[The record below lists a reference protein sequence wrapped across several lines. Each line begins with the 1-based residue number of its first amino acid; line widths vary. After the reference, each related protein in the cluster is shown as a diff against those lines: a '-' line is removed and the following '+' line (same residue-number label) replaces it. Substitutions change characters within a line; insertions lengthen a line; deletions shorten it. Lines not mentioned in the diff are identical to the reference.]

1 MKKTVILAMGL
12 AVLFAPMC
20 YADAACDA
28 AGSEN
33 YLKSTAG
40 KLYRGIGNA
49 ALSWV
54 EVFRQPMINEN
65 KWEGVGKGIVQTG
78 VRAVLGALDVATAI
92 FPGVNVPLPDPPCPR
107 DLVNTESSSPA
118 SA

>member
-1 MKKTVILAMGL
+1 MKKTVILTMAI

-20 YADAACDA
+20 YADAACNA
-28 AGSEN
+28 ASSEN
-33 YLKSTAG
+33 YLKSTGG

-49 ALSWV
+49 ALCWV

-78 VRAVLGALDVATAI
+78 VRAVLGALDTATAI
-92 FPGVNVPLPDPPCPR
+92 FPGVNVPLPDPSCPT
-107 DLVNTESSSPA
+107 DLVHVESKA
-118 SA
+118 